1 VNSRQRLLTALD
13 GGQPDRLPVTTH
25 HLMPYFLE
33 TYLDGCSE
41 DEFFD
46 RFELD
51 PIKWV
56 YDLRPDASRGE
67 YWSSDVDEPAPA
79 GARWIVSD
87 DWRIETPELSAPSGA
102 TRYEIVTP
110 RGTLSMAL
118 QYGPQTDWVVERP
131 IKQKTQIEL
140 FERYAPVPLCDVEA
154 IDRQAEKV
162 RERGRGILRG
172 AVPGF
177 EIYGQPGCW
186 QDAAELFGIEKLI
199 METFDDPGWVREF
212 LGVLRDRKLK
222 SIASMEGARFD
233 LVELGG
239 GAASSTVIS
248 PDIFAEFV
256 APYDSELIDEA
267 HRVGQ
272 RVVYHTCGGMMP
284 LLEMIADMGPD
295 AMETFTPPALGGDA
309 DLEAAK
315 ARIGDRVCMIGGFD
329 QHTHFK
335 GCSPAETRRAVRD
348 CFEAAGEGGGYILA
362 PSDHFFDAD
371 VDLIRA
377 FAEEARSC
385 RYAGVSQAGGQG
397 LL

>member
-1 VNSRQRLLTALD
+1 VNSRERLLTALD
-13 GGQPDRLPVTTH
+13 RGRPDRLPVTTH

-33 TYLDGCSE
+33 TYMDGVSE

-46 RFELD
+46 TFALD

-56 YDLRPDASRGE
+56 WDVRPDASRGE
-67 YWSSDVDEPAPA
+67 YWGADDEGSEPA
-79 GARWIVSD
+79 GTRWIVSD
-87 DWRIETPELSAPSGA
+87 DWRIETTELEGPSET
-102 TRYEIVTP
+102 TRYVFVTP

-118 QYGPQTDWVVERP
+118 QHDPQTDWVVERP
-131 IKQKTQIEL
+131 IKEKGQIEL

-154 IDRQAEKV
+154 INRQAEAL
-162 RERGRGILRG
+162 RERRRGILRG

-177 EIYGQPGCW
+177 QIYGQPGCW

-199 METFDDPGWVREF
+199 METFDDSVWVHEF
-212 LGVLRDRKLK
+212 LEILRDRKLAGVR
-222 SIASMEGARFD
+222 SLEGAKLD

-256 APYDSELIDEA
+256 APYDGALIAEA
-267 HRVGQ
+267 HRAGQ

-295 AMETFTPPALGGDA
+295 AMETFTPPALGGDV

-329 QHTHFK
+329 QHTYFQ
-335 GCSPAETRRAVRD
+335 GCSPVETRRAVRH

-371 VDLIRA
+371 IELIAA
-377 FAEEARSC
+377 FAEEARGC
-385 RYAGVSQAGGQG
+385 RYADD
-397 LL
+397 